1 MEGSCW
7 VMIDIVQKGTSPSC
21 GKQENDVEPNFD
33 EVRQVNNYLSTV
45 RQGNPEMVL
54 ELTPDLAFQSRLVI
68 ELSHTQHMA
77 DRLGS
82 SPPPPRRS
90 ISCGMPVC
98 ARQGSWSLAAI
109 AQVVGVRSHAG
120 G

>member
-33 EVRQVNNYLSTV
+33 EVRQVDNYLSTV

-68 ELSHTQHMA
+68 ELSHT
-77 DRLGS
+77 
-82 SPPPPRRS
+82 
-90 ISCGMPVC
+90 
-98 ARQGSWSLAAI
+98 
-109 AQVVGVRSHAG
+109 
-120 G
+120 